1 MAGLFPKDG
10 VPPNETVNAIN
21 PAVGAGC
28 KVLFHA
34 ALCAPRFNPA
44 AANAVISEITQAV
57 NLIAPY
63 DCERLD
69 NLAQLI
75 EMDLC
80 GIGEAPFTPAIAFL
94 AGCFNGLSGKI
105 TLQSLINWIIN
116 NTTPAPSYSICS
128 LPFKNDV
135 LDTDRFALCGW
146 DGETHSDITVTATG
160 FKNYFKGGS
169 GSKSFLFGPRIGSL
183 QDLNGVLQ
191 VSGRKAFFV
200 QDLRAESGGQNPQ
213 IPGQLEM
220 MGYKIDRLEGPG
232 LPTLTWEYGV
242 VWLMKFDNSL
252 GAWVRIHRSGLS
264 WAIPNSNVP
273 QLQFNSNSD
282 IVRLYDAIPM
292 D

>member
-116 NTTPAPSYSICS
+116 NTPPTPSFSMCA
-128 LPFKNDV
+128 LPFVNNV
-135 LDTDRFALCGW
+135 LDSDRIALCGS
-146 DGETHSDITVTATG
+146 DGIDITVTAPG
-160 FKNYFKGGS
+160 FKDYFKGGS
-169 GSKSFLFGPRIGSL
+169 TSKSWLFGPRVGSL
-183 QDLNGVLQ
+183 QGMDAVLP
-191 VSGRKAFFV
+191 VDGRKAFFV
-200 QDLRAESGGQNPQ
+200 EDMRGNNP
-213 IPGQLEM
+213 PQLEM
-220 MGYKIDRLEGPG
+220 MGYKIDRLDGPG
-232 LPTLTWEYGV
+232 LPSLPWEYGRIWV
-242 VWLMKFDNSL
+242 MKFDDSL
-252 GAWVRIHRSGLS
+252 GAWVRIHKSGLC

-273 QLQFNSNSD
+273 QLQFNMNSVD
-282 IVRLYDAIPM
+282 VSIYEAIPM
-292 D
+292 S